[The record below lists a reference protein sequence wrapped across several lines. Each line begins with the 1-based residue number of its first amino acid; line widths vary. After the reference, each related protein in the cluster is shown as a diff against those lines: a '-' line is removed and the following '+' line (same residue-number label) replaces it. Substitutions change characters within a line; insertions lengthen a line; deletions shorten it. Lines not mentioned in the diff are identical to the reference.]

1 MHINNIHQAKS
12 NLSKLIEKV
21 EHGEE
26 VIIARSGKPVA
37 KLVLYQTSKAP
48 RVGGQWKGKVKI
60 ASDFDSLPKDIAKAF
75 GMQ

>member
-26 VIIARSGKPVA
+26 VVIARSGKPVA
-37 KLVLYQTSKAP
+37 KLIPYQANQAP
-48 RVGGQWKGKVKI
+48 RAGGQWQGQVKI
-60 ASDFDSLPKDIAKAF
+60 AADFDILPPDIAKAF
-75 GMQ
+75 GM